1 MEEEKKKQTN
11 AKTKNSTWPH
21 PPPPPIFTFGFNFS
35 STSLFCP
42 LLSFHLSGFLYFFRA
57 CYAVVT
63 WTPCY
68 MPPLA
73 FPFNVFGAYSI
84 RFHRET
90 LERKRERETGV
101 EKRRGKFLS
110 RERERKRTEPGGA
123 WSTIRHTRF
132 SFSLERD
139 VGKREAIEI
148 RKGRN
153 SLEVFVESLVES
165 F

>member
-1 MEEEKKKQTN
+1 MEEEKKTN
-11 AKTKNSTWPH
+11 KRQNKKFHLTTPTTTTNLYFWFQFFFD
-21 PPPPPIFTFGFNFS
+21 IFI
-35 STSLFCP
+35 
-42 LLSFHLSGFLYFFRA
+42 LSFIIFPSFGLFILFRA

-110 RERERKRTEPGGA
+110 RERERKRTEPRR
-123 WSTIRHTRF
+123 SMKHDPPH
-132 SFSLERD
+132 SFFFFTGE
-139 VGKREAIEI
+139 
-148 RKGRN
+148 GRWKTGSN
-153 SLEVFVESLVES
+153 
-165 F
+165 

>member
-90 LERKRERETGV
+90 LERERERERETGV

-110 RERERKRTEPGGA
+110 RERERKRTEPRR
-123 WSTIRHTRF
+123 SMKHDPPH
-132 SFSLERD
+132 SFFFFTGEGRWKTGSNWNK
-139 VGKREAIEI
+139 KRAE
-148 RKGRN
+148 
-153 SLEVFVESLVES
+153 
-165 F
+165 